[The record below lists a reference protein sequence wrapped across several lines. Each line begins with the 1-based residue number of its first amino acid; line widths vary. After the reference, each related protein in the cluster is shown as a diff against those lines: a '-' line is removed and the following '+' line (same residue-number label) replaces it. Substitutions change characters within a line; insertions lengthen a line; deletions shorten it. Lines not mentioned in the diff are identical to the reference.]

1 MQTLLIT
8 LTNLIVRTLSL
19 RVVVVVAMGVVA
31 TVTAVTIAVVAV
43 VAVTMRGSKR
53 ELYP

>member
-43 VAVTMRGSKR
+43 TMRGSKR